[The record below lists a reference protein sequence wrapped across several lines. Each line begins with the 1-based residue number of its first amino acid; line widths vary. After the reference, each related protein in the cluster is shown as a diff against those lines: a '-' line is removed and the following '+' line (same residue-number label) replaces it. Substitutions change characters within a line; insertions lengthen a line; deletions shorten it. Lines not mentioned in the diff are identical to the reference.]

1 MGRQQKAYKGVIDYF
16 KKKIMDGELRPGEKL
31 PPERDIAE
39 RLNVSRNSVRE
50 AIRIMDMTGV
60 ISSQQGSGNYITCEF
75 QKSLAETMTMM
86 FAMDQIDYKQISQ
99 IRQALECLAFSLAI
113 EHASDKQIKEME
125 SLVKELDKSTDDVK
139 NAALDKK
146 LHFMLAQS
154 SGNILVLDF
163 LEACSGVI
171 DSFIHDMRAAILR
184 TEERKK
190 LLNECHKKLIE
201 ALKEKDETKG
211 QEALKRHFILINEI
225 LEEKLNCSLNVE
237 FLSWGEHDTKYSLL
251 FSSQEDFDLIFTA
264 SSWCHYEQTVSL
276 GGFAPLSEERM
287 HRISGR
293 LFRKW
298 HGSRQRLTDKST
310 WFRAMPTSLV
320 RKFWQCAVT

>member
-1 MGRQQKAYKGVIDYF
+1 MERQQKAYKGVIDYF

-113 EHASDKQIKEME
+113 EHASDEQIKEME

-154 SGNILVLDF
+154 SRNILVLDF

-184 TEERKK
+184 TEELKK

-211 QEALKRHFILINEI
+211 QEALKRHFMLINEI
-225 LEEKLNCSLNVE
+225 LEEREN
-237 FLSWGEHDTKYSLL
+237 
-251 FSSQEDFDLIFTA
+251 
-264 SSWCHYEQTVSL
+264 
-276 GGFAPLSEERM
+276 
-287 HRISGR
+287 
-293 LFRKW
+293 RKI
-298 HGSRQRLTDKST
+298 
-310 WFRAMPTSLV
+310 
-320 RKFWQCAVT
+320 

>member
-1 MGRQQKAYKGVIDYF
+1 MERQQKAYKGVIDYF
-16 KKKIMDGELRPGEKL
+16 KKKILDGELRPGEKL

-86 FAMDQIDYKQISQ
+86 FAMDQIDYRQISQ

-113 EHASDKQIKEME
+113 ENATDGQIEEME
-125 SLVKELDKSTDDVK
+125 KAVKELDRSQDDVK

-146 LHFMLAQS
+146 LHYTLSQA
-154 SGNILVLDF
+154 SGNILVQDF

-171 DSFIHDMRAAILR
+171 DSFIHDMRA
-184 TEERKK
+184 EERKN

-201 ALKEKDETKG
+201 GLKEKNKAKG
-211 QEALKRHFILINEI
+211 LEALEHHFTLINEI
-225 LEEKLNCSLNVE
+225 LEER
-237 FLSWGEHDTKYSLL
+237 
-251 FSSQEDFDLIFTA
+251 
-264 SSWCHYEQTVSL
+264 
-276 GGFAPLSEERM
+276 ER
-287 HRISGR
+287 
-293 LFRKW
+293 
-298 HGSRQRLTDKST
+298 
-310 WFRAMPTSLV
+310 
-320 RKFWQCAVT
+320 

>member
-1 MGRQQKAYKGVIDYF
+1 MERQQKAYKGVIDYF
-16 KKKIMDGELRPGEKL
+16 KKKILDGELRPGEKL

-86 FAMDQIDYKQISQ
+86 FAMDQIDYRQISQ

-113 EHASDKQIKEME
+113 ENATDGQIEEME
-125 SLVKELDKSTDDVK
+125 KAVKELDRSQDDVK

-146 LHFMLAQS
+146 LHYTLAQA
-154 SGNILVLDF
+154 SGNILVQDF

-171 DSFIHDMRAAILR
+171 DSFIHDMRAEILR
-184 TEERKK
+184 TEERKN

-201 ALKEKDETKG
+201 GLKEKNKAKG
-211 QEALKRHFILINEI
+211 LEALEHHFTLINEI
-225 LEEKLNCSLNVE
+225 LEER
-237 FLSWGEHDTKYSLL
+237 D
-251 FSSQEDFDLIFTA
+251 
-264 SSWCHYEQTVSL
+264 
-276 GGFAPLSEERM
+276 R
-287 HRISGR
+287 
-293 LFRKW
+293 
-298 HGSRQRLTDKST
+298 
-310 WFRAMPTSLV
+310 
-320 RKFWQCAVT
+320 